1 MQVIDRRR
9 TARSAKPRERLTV
22 DGYDFN
28 TLRTLACQHQEK
40 RLREAAMERLA
51 HERGGRPQRRLRVR
65 LSIGSLLK
73 SRQRQG
79 QPRFEG

>member
-1 MQVIDRRR
+1 MQVIERRR
-9 TARSAKPRERLTV
+9 TPGSDQPRERVNV

-28 TLRTLACQHQEK
+28 TLRTLAHQHQDT

-51 HERGGRPQRRLRVR
+51 HESRDRSKRHVRVR
-65 LSIGSLLK
+65 LTVGSLLK
-73 SRQRQG
+73 PRRQPQ

>member
-1 MQVIDRRR
+1 M
-9 TARSAKPRERLTV
+9 TV

-28 TLRTLACQHQEK
+28 TLRALAREHQET

-51 HERGGRPQRRLRVR
+51 HESGGSPERRLRVR
-65 LSIGSLLK
+65 LSIGSMLK
-73 SRQRQG
+73 PRQRRD